1 MVALLNSLT
10 RVRGDRPGG
19 RFRGLGPTW
28 LAVLAAAGVTVTGL
42 LGLGVAVLVVQTLD
56 PDGGLS
62 AGAATGV
69 AGRLWLLAQGGSV
82 DLASGPLR
90 LAPLLLTMG
99 IAWGLSR
106 AGRWVVH
113 AADVVGRAAAARVVG
128 IVVGA
133 HTALTALV
141 GALLAVAGGGVE
153 LLGAGAGAAVLALL
167 AAGFGVGRESGV
179 LDGALDRL
187 PLAVRPVLRGLLAGA
202 LTAAAAC
209 AAVVAVAVA
218 SDAAGYAALSSS
230 LGGAGAGAVGLLAL
244 GLLVLP
250 NAAAAVLGLSAGA
263 GFVVGSGTSI
273 SVHGVTL
280 GSVPALPL
288 LAGLPDTQAVPL
300 LAFVSQVVPVLAGLV
315 AGAALGR
322 HLPDAAGGSVLAG
335 LWGVLTGLL
344 LGVVA
349 AAAVWIGGGSLG
361 DGGLAVVGAPPLA
374 TGIAIAAQAGIAA
387 AVAAAVARWRARA

>member
-10 RVRGDRPGG
+10 RSSGDRPDGG
-19 RFRGLGPTW
+19 FRGLAASW
-28 LAVLAAAGVTVTGL
+28 LAVLAAAAVTVTGL

-62 AGAATGV
+62 AGASTGV

-90 LAPLLLTMG
+90 MAPLLLTMG

-113 AADVVGRAAAARVVG
+113 AGDVTGSSAAARVVG
-128 IVVGA
+128 IVVGVHA
-133 HTALTALV
+133 GITALV
-141 GALLAVAGGGVE
+141 GALLAAT
-153 LLGAGAGAAVLALL
+153 GAGIGLLFGVAGAAVLALL

-179 LDGALDRL
+179 LDAALDRL
-187 PLAVRPVLRGLLAGA
+187 PLAVRPLLRGVLAGT
-202 LTAAAAC
+202 LTAMGLC
-209 AAVVAVAVA
+209 TAVVAVAVA

-230 LGGAGAGAVGLLAL
+230 LGSAGAGAVGLLAL
-244 GLLVLP
+244 GLILVP
-250 NAAAAVLGLSAGA
+250 NAAAAVLGLSAGP
-263 GFVVGSGTSI
+263 GFVVGTGTSI

-300 LAFVSQVVPVLAGLV
+300 LAFASQVVPVVAGLV

-322 HLPDAAGGSVLAG
+322 HLPDAAGGSILAG

-344 LGVVA
+344 LGVAA

-374 TGIAIAAQAGIAA
+374 TGIAVAAQAGVAA
-387 AVAAAVARWRARA
+387 AVAASVARWRARP